1 MPSCDKCGSRGPDV
15 AVIVVF
21 RPTPNDARRSGFEYR
36 TRRCGGCRA
45 FLPGDQVRPVREQ
58 VTA

>member
-1 MPSCDKCGSRGPDV
+1 MNTCDRCGSRGPDV

-21 RPTPNDARRSGFEYR
+21 RPTPNDARRRGFEFR
-36 TRRCGGCRA
+36 TRRCEGCRE
-45 FLPGDQVRPVREQ
+45 FLPGDQVRPVREV